1 MSIKSKTMEDIRSDS
16 VIASTHILNIEI
28 ITSTILFLLLS
39 YNKHVND
46 KVNREIIT
54 VISFAFCAASIIAAV
69 FGVVAS
75 YKHRSFAL
83 ENNSHGISLDEY
95 IIINIPIIMSLVISI
110 IAILLTIFVIRSTIK
125 HPVK

>member
-1 MSIKSKTMEDIRSDS
+1 MSIKSKTMEEIRSDS

-46 KVNREIIT
+46 KVNKEIIT
-54 VISFAFCAASIIAAV
+54 VISFAFCVASIIAAI

-75 YKHRSFAL
+75 YKHRSFDL

-95 IIINIPIIMSLVISI
+95 IIINIPIIMSVVILTI
-110 IAILLTIFVIRSTIK
+110 TILLTVFVTRSTLN
-125 HPVK
+125 HRVK

>member
-1 MSIKSKTMEDIRSDS
+1 MEEITSDS
-16 VIASTHILNIEI
+16 VIINTHILNIEI
-28 ITSTILFLLLS
+28 ISATILFLLLS

-46 KVNREIIT
+46 KVNKEIVT

-75 YKHRSFAL
+75 YKHRTIAL
-83 ENNSHGISLDEY
+83 EHKSHHVSMDEY
-95 IIINIPIIMSLVISI
+95 ITINIPIIMSCVITI
-110 IAILLTIFVIRSTIK
+110 IAILLTVFVIRSTLK